1 MAELSANEKI
11 FHQAA
16 RNGDLNLLKK
26 LGKKVNIN
34 SISRDIFQ
42 CTPLHRAALSGSIE
56 SVKFLLDN
64 GAQINA
70 KTLYR
75 NRTPLHFAAIFN
87 TLNVVRCLV
96 EHGAQLD
103 AKDSYNKTAWDKAT
117 QLGNFR
123 IAQYLENKMKKNPN
137 PTIFQEEILE
147 EKISNQDLCIIC
159 LEPRNGFYALYP
171 CGHLSLC
178 ENCCIAIKNDIAPK
192 CPTCRKPVQNYLK
205 LFHQAA

>member
-1 MAELSANEKI
+1 MAELSANEKL

-26 LGKKVNIN
+26 LGKKVNIS

-42 CTPLHRAALSGSIE
+42 CTPLHRAALSGSVE

-123 IAQYLENKMKKNPN
+123 IAQYLENKMKNNQEQPKSNNFSGRNSGNAQLAENQFKITLNSFIKQPN
-137 PTIFQEEILE
+137 YNNYKFCYV
-147 EKISNQDLCIIC
+147 N
-159 LEPRNGFYALYP
+159 YP
-171 CGHLSLC
+171 
-178 ENCCIAIKNDIAPK
+178 
-192 CPTCRKPVQNYLK
+192 
-205 LFHQAA
+205 